1 MYECP
6 NCAANLKFHIGKQ
19 MLFCEACETTMTPHA
34 FHKMRDAEEIKSYE
48 TTIFICPQCGGE
60 LIADDDTAATF
71 CSYCGGSTILDS
83 RISKKKAP
91 RYIIPFQKDKEDCKR
106 AYRRML
112 RYAYFVPKE
121 FKDEEHIEKFRPI
134 YMPFWLYS
142 LKHSGNVKL
151 MDSRKTFQTERLQA
165 EYDGFFYDASST
177 FSDDL
182 TDAIRP
188 YHLGQKKKFVPS
200 YLSGFYAD
208 AGDVDQNLYVEE
220 AKEMVTEDTLHRIRK
235 DPYHFRDWIYGWKLK
250 PVEES
255 LNFRTEK
262 EDLAMFPV
270 WFLSYRKKDRVAYA
284 IVNGQ
289 TGKIAGDMPI
299 AVHKYLLSSL
309 LWAIPIF
316 LLLYSYWNM
325 QSTSLLVVSALLSFV
340 CSMVSNIQ
348 LSYLILRENKEKDR
362 GFMSKQRAKR
372 LVEDKKFAFTIP
384 SKLMGWGLLLL
395 MPAWPFIFTMPGIGL
410 IENYIENEVLEFV
423 LALVWILLLLPS
435 FLLVMWGADRFINNR
450 RVSWKVKM
458 EQFMYGRKKLP
469 YLVKPFVGIGIA
481 VLLLWTKPVSE
492 IWYYAGALACMILT
506 GITFVNIIRY
516 HNRLTTRKLPQLNRR
531 GGDENA

>member
-1 MYECP
+1 
-6 NCAANLKFHIGKQ
+6 
-19 MLFCEACETTMTPHA
+19 
-34 FHKMRDAEEIKSYE
+34 
-48 TTIFICPQCGGE
+48 
-60 LIADDDTAATF
+60 
-71 CSYCGGSTILDS
+71 LDS

-142 LKHSGNVKL
+142 LKHSGSVKL
-151 MDSRKTFQTERLQA
+151 TNSRKEFQTEQLQA

-188 YHLGQKKKFVPS
+188 Y
-200 YLSGFYAD
+200 Y
-208 AGDVDQNLYVEE
+208 
-220 AKEMVTEDTLHRIRK
+220 
-235 DPYHFRDWIYGWKLK
+235 FRDWIYGWKLK

-255 LNFRTEK
+255 LHFEAEK
-262 EDLAMFPV
+262 GDLAMLPV
-270 WFLSYRKKDRVAYA
+270 WFLAYRKKDRVAYA
-284 IVNGQ
+284 VVNGQ

-325 QSTSLLVVSALLSFV
+325 QPSSLLVVSAMLSFV
-340 CSMVSNIQ
+340 CSMVSNMQ
-348 LSYLILRENKEKDR
+348 LSYLIIRENKEKDR
-362 GFMSKQRAKR
+362 GFMSKQRARR

-395 MPAWPFIFTMPGIGL
+395 MPVWPFIFTVPGIVF

-423 LALVWILLLLPS
+423 LALVLILLLFPS

-450 RVSWKVKM
+450 RVSWKVKI

-469 YLVKPFVGIGIA
+469 YLVKPLVGIGIA
-481 VLLLWTKPVSE
+481 VLLLWIKPVSE

-506 GITFVNIIRY
+506 GVTFVNIIRY